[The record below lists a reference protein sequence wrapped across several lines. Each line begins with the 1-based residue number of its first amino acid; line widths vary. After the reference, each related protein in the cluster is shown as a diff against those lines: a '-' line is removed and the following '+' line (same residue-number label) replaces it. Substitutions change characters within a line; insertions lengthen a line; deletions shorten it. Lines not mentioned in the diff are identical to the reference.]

1 MAARQREGD
10 QRPYGDY
17 TMRYRTTDEGERK
30 PRHVIETFHPDDEQ
44 AVGKLSWR
52 GSTRQV
58 ESVDVSPIHR
68 GKGIATAMWD
78 WSQEMTPKAK
88 HSTDQTDQGKAWVRS
103 LSKPRRDPPGLEA
116 TAASGQRWY
125 HGAADTSYRMQH
137 QGPDDDYGAPAH
149 DVEKMMPGFY
159 GRPSLYSHNPEHDP
173 ESIRQIRRARGNPDA
188 DVTVYRSLP
197 HGHQEINHGDW
208 VTPSASY
215 ARQHGMQDEEKDDWP
230 VIKSTVKARHL
241 HTEGDV
247 NEFAYHGPDIEHAEL
262 HYPGGTPHQ
271 AALPPR
277 KARVFSPV
285 AYAADAVE
293 QTIGAWEPGHMVN
306 VGELLGDLPGFFAR
320 EAVALDAMVTRLR
333 EEYPLDQGVADH
345 YAELITGLHA
355 IAADAREG
363 LGMYRASHQR
373 DIERLEDPREGEDRW
388 DVGGI

>member
-159 GRPSLYSHNPEHDP
+159 GRPSLYSHNPE
-173 ESIRQIRRARGNPDA
+173 
-188 DVTVYRSLP
+188 
-197 HGHQEINHGDW
+197 
-208 VTPSASY
+208 
-215 ARQHGMQDEEKDDWP
+215 
-230 VIKSTVKARHL
+230 
-241 HTEGDV
+241 EGDV